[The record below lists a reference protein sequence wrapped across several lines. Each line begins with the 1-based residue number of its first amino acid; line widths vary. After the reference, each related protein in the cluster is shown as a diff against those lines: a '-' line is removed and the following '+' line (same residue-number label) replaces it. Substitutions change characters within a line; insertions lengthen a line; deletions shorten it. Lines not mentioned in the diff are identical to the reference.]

1 MPGVRDM
8 KGDGPDAGLPAVAGP
23 NELNGTALLGWG
35 RICLEGLQQRREEI
49 NALNVFPIADADTGT
64 NMLATMR
71 AAMQAAD
78 AAVIS
83 ARGAEQSDGFAGCA
97 VNAGAVGGVEESDAE
112 AVGNGA
118 ISGAGA
124 DGGVAVSQSAAES
137 PGEFTDRVIARRGI
151 DRPNPP
157 DLAGRGS
164 SRNGLSAAQS
174 GGTADGY
181 LEPGAFSTHDVAAA
195 MARGATL
202 GARGNSGII
211 LSQVLRGIAEAARGG
226 PLTAQTL
233 RDALAT
239 ASALVRESL
248 SVPVE
253 GTILTVLERAA
264 ECAAAS
270 PESTLAD
277 VAVAA
282 ADGAA
287 EALGDTPTQLGVL
300 REAGVVDAGARGLV
314 VLLDSLVAVT
324 LGRTPDRPAYAR
336 GEFAFEAS
344 VDRATVPAHTD
355 SAPRTDAEP
364 RGTCAE
370 PLNSAEPHFEVMY
383 LLSDTDDRR
392 IARLRDRLAD
402 LGDSVV
408 VVGDGAGSW
417 SAHVH
422 CADAGAAVEV
432 GIATGTLSAI
442 RIESFTI
449 TARPTPAHYDAAAH
463 SGKFPLAD
471 FAHRAEVVGHRDA
484 APADV
489 PDRTGTAGQPGGA
502 GRTIAP
508 VPTDAG
514 HRDPAPAAD
523 VAGRA
528 DGFAAGAVGGAD
540 AVVQPG
546 RTVAGRPDGVA
557 ADVVGGTD
565 AVVRPGRTDVSTSV
579 AGGAEGVVAGVAGG
593 ADAVGRPGR
602 IDVSTSV
609 AGGAEGVAADV
620 AGGADAVVPP
630 GRTDVSTHAAGRAD
644 GVAADVVGGADAVV
658 PPGRTDATARTAAGR
673 RDGTAADGAGQA
685 DDPGQPGGVGCTDAP
700 ARAEA
705 SDTTI
710 GSGATAPIGPD
721 HDGPADRAVLAVAS
735 GDGAAALFEAGG
747 AVVLGGDGAVTSA
760 ALLSA
765 IRRLPNREV
774 LVLPNGAL
782 PAHELVAVG
791 VAARDAHRDVL
802 LLPSGSMVQGLAAL
816 AVHDCGRIAVDD
828 AFAMSEAAAATRWGS
843 LRAATERALTMVG
856 TCEAGDGL
864 GLVGH
869 DVVVIDR
876 DVPTAGRTLLDRMLA
891 FGGELVT
898 LLMGAAAPDELA
910 DELATHIANGFPG
923 VEVSVYSGGQ
933 QADLVQIG
941 VE

>member
-1 MPGVRDM
+1 MAVPGVRDM
-8 KGDGPDAGLPAVAGP
+8 MGDDPDAGLPAVAGP
-23 NELNGTALLGWG
+23 NELNGTALLRWG
-35 RICLEGLQQRREEI
+35 RICLEVLQQRREEI

-83 ARGAEQSDGFAGCA
+83 AHGSERPDSSAAAGFAAEAERSGGAA
-97 VNAGAVGGVEESDAE
+97 VSDARAVGGYAANAT

-118 ISGAGA
+118 KPVAGVFGGAAISEP
-124 DGGVAVSQSAAES
+124 SAAS
-137 PGEFTDRVIARRGI
+137 RGKFADRAIATNGI
-151 DRPNPP
+151 DRPGLSGSP
-157 DLAGRGS
+157 GRGS
-164 SRNGLSAAQS
+164 SRNGSSAAPQD
-174 GGTADGY
+174 GTAEGY
-181 LEPGAFSTHDVAAA
+181 LESLSTHDVAAA

-233 RDALAT
+233 PGALAT

-264 ECAAAS
+264 ECAAACAQ
-270 PESTLAD
+270 STVAD

-287 EALGDTPTQLGVL
+287 KALGDTPAQLGVL

-314 VLLDSLVAVT
+314 VLLDSLVVVT
-324 LGRTPDRPAYAR
+324 LGATPARPEYAR
-336 GEFAFEAS
+336 GEFVFAGAQADA
-344 VDRATVPAHTD
+344 DRGTAAAQAD
-355 SAPRTDAEP
+355 CARRADAES
-364 RGTCAE
+364 
-370 PLNSAEPHFEVMY
+370 LNSAEPHFEVMY
-383 LLSDTDDRR
+383 LLSDTDDQR
-392 IARLRDRLAD
+392 IAHLRDRLAD

-422 CADAGAAVEV
+422 CTDAGAAVEA

-442 RIESFTI
+442 RIESFT
-449 TARPTPAHYDAAAH
+449 T
-463 SGKFPLAD
+463 
-471 FAHRAEVVGHRDA
+471 DA
-484 APADV
+484 APAV
-489 PDRTGTAGQPGGA
+489 
-502 GRTIAP
+502 
-508 VPTDAG
+508 
-514 HRDPAPAAD
+514 AAD
-523 VAGRA
+523 RA
-528 DGFAAGAVGGAD
+528 DA
-540 AVVQPG
+540 
-546 RTVAGRPDGVA
+546 AGRP
-557 ADVVGGTD
+557 
-565 AVVRPGRTDVSTSV
+565 VR
-579 AGGAEGVVAGVAGG
+579 
-593 ADAVGRPGR
+593 VGRAAASP
-602 IDVSTSV
+602 S
-609 AGGAEGVAADV
+609 AAAE
-620 AGGADAVVPP
+620 
-630 GRTDVSTHAAGRAD
+630 RH
-644 GVAADVVGGADAVV
+644 
-658 PPGRTDATARTAAGR
+658 
-673 RDGTAADGAGQA
+673 
-685 DDPGQPGGVGCTDAP
+685 
-700 ARAEA
+700 
-705 SDTTI
+705 
-710 GSGATAPIGPD
+710 
-721 HDGPADRAVLAVAS
+721 HGPADRAVLAVAS

-747 AVVLGGDGAVTSA
+747 AVVLGGDGPVTSA
-760 ALLSA
+760 ALLAA
-765 IRRLPNREV
+765 IRQLPNREV

-843 LRAATERALTMVG
+843 LRAATGRALTMVG

-876 DVPTAGRTLLDRMLA
+876 DAPSAGRTLLDRMLA

-898 LLMGAAAPDELA
+898 LLMGVGAPAELA
-910 DELATHIANGFPG
+910 DELAAHIANGFPG

>member
-1 MPGVRDM
+1 M
-8 KGDGPDAGLPAVAGP
+8 GDGPDAGLPAVAGP
-23 NELNGTALLGWG
+23 NELNGTALLHWG
-35 RICLEGLQQRREEI
+35 RICLDGLQRRREEI

-83 ARGAEQSDGFAGCA
+83 ARGSERSDGFA
-97 VNAGAVGGVEESDAE
+97 
-112 AVGNGA
+112 
-118 ISGAGA
+118 A
-124 DGGVAVSQSAAES
+124 DGH
-137 PGEFTDRVIARRGI
+137 
-151 DRPNPP
+151 RPNPP

-164 SRNGLSAAQS
+164 SRNGFSAPPS

-181 LEPGAFSTHDVAAA
+181 LEPGVLSTHDVAAA

-211 LSQVLRGIAEAARGG
+211 MSQVLRGIAEAARGG
-226 PLTAQTL
+226 PLTARTL

-270 PESTLAD
+270 PESALAE

-287 EALGDTPTQLGVL
+287 EALGDTPAQLGVL

-324 LGRTPDRPAYAR
+324 LGRTPDRPEYVR
-336 GEFAFEAS
+336 GGFAFGSAQAS

-355 SAPRTDAEP
+355 SAPRADAEP
-364 RGTCAE
+364 HGTCAE

-422 CADAGAAVEV
+422 CADAGAAVEA

-449 TARPTPAHYDAAAH
+449 TARPTSAPSDAAAH
-463 SGKFPLAD
+463 SGKIPDAD
-471 FAHRAEVVGHRDA
+471 FADHAEGVGHPDA

-489 PDRTGTAGQPGGA
+489 
-502 GRTIAP
+502 
-508 VPTDAG
+508 
-514 HRDPAPAAD
+514 
-523 VAGRA
+523 AGRA
-528 DGFAAGAVGGAD
+528 GAA
-540 AVVQPG
+540 
-546 RTVAGRPDGVA
+546 
-557 ADVVGGTD
+557 
-565 AVVRPGRTDVSTSV
+565 
-579 AGGAEGVVAGVAGG
+579 
-593 ADAVGRPGR
+593 
-602 IDVSTSV
+602 
-609 AGGAEGVAADV
+609 
-620 AGGADAVVPP
+620 
-630 GRTDVSTHAAGRAD
+630 
-644 GVAADVVGGADAVV
+644 
-658 PPGRTDATARTAAGR
+658 
-673 RDGTAADGAGQA
+673 
-685 DDPGQPGGVGCTDAP
+685 GQPGGVGRAVAPARTDAAGHRDVASADGAGGADAAAQHGGVAHPDAP

-705 SDTTI
+705 AHTTI
-710 GSGATAPIGPD
+710 GSVAAPPIGPD

-747 AVVLGGDGAVTSA
+747 AVVLGGDGPVTGA
-760 ALLSA
+760 ALLAA
-765 IRRLPNREV
+765 IRQLPNREV

-791 VAARDAHRDVL
+791 VAARDVHRDVL

-816 AVHDCGRIAVDD
+816 AVHDRGRIAVDD

-898 LLMGAAAPDELA
+898 LLMGVAAPAELA
-910 DELATHIANGFPG
+910 DELAAHIANGFPG
-923 VEVSVYSGGQ
+923 VEVIVYSGGQ